1 MAVTATLAANF
12 SALLTGA
19 AGSLGVASVRHP
31 LEKSLVFTDGS
42 GAGQVNKV
50 WGRLGQSLA
59 ASSSDSWDLAGSLT
73 DALGVTVVFTK
84 LKLVYIFAYAANVN
98 NVVIG
103 NDTNH
108 VPIFSAVTAS
118 QAILPGNLFLITN
131 NTAAGWT
138 VTASTGDIIKIT
150 NSAGGTA
157 VVYDIAILGS

>member
-1 MAVTATLAANF
+1 MAVTATMTANF

-31 LEKSLVFTDGS
+31 LEKTLTFSDGT
-42 GAGQVNKV
+42 GLNQVNKV
-50 WGRLGQSLA
+50 WGKLAQSLA
-59 ASSSDSWDLAGSLT
+59 ASSSDSFDFSGSLT

-84 LKLVYIFAYAANVN
+84 IKLVYIFAYAANVN
-98 NVVIG
+98 NVVVG

-118 QAILPGNLFLITN
+118 HAILPGNIWCVTN
-131 NTAAGWT
+131 NSIAGWT
-138 VTASTGDIIKIT
+138 VTGGTGDIIKIT

-157 VVYDIAILGS
+157 VVYDIAVLGV